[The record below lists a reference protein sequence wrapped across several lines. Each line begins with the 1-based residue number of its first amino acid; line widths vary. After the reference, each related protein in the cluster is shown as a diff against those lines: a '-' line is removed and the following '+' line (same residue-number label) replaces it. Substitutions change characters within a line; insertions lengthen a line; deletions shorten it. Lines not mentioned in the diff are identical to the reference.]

1 MLRFRSESAIT
12 VARAQ
17 QFEGTRGT
25 SGGFV
30 RTVARASFIE
40 ILRIHSLLDPR
51 IALPAIPPSEN
62 AGAEP
67 EGLTLRK
74 HILTVGME
82 DYFQVG
88 AFNELVQRGEWYR
101 FESRVEHGTRRTLD
115 ILDEH
120 KVRAT
125 FFVLGW
131 VAEQVPELVRE
142 VADRGHEVASKGYYH
157 RNIGGMTPAEFAD
170 DLMRARDAIERA
182 SGRRV
187 HGYRVAGEWLQEAD
201 LWALDVLMAQGY
213 RYDSSFA
220 PRLGQNAEHHWRG
233 VSHLHRVGDGSIW
246 EFPVA
251 TMRLLGRNLP
261 LGGNYLR
268 QLPQWLVHRGARQWL
283 AGESAPL
290 VLYFHTWEMDADQPR
305 ISAARATQRLRH
317 YRNLE
322 LMPERLG
329 WFLREVPFTSIAEY
343 LGLDQRAP
351 LRANEQSAV
360 QAPAP
365 RAVAVTSRKP
375 ATRQAV
381 TVVVPCFNEEL
392 ILPYLANTL
401 RSVEGELAGS
411 YDLRFIFVDDCSTD
425 GTAASLERLFGTQGN
440 CRILRLRA
448 NEGPAGAILRG
459 VQAAETDIVCSI
471 DCDCTYDPHR
481 LAEMIPLL
489 TSDVAMVTASP
500 YHPRGAV
507 RNVPTWRLALS
518 KNLSRLYRLV
528 LRNQLATYTSCFRV
542 YRRDAMAGMTLDR
555 TGFLGVTEMLCRLD
569 LAGHRIV
576 EFPTTLEVRML
587 GRSKLR
593 ILRIIGGHL
602 VMIARLLLG
611 RVSGS
616 LGLAPRARN

>member
-1 MLRFRSESAIT
+1 
-12 VARAQ
+12 
-17 QFEGTRGT
+17 
-25 SGGFV
+25 
-30 RTVARASFIE
+30 
-40 ILRIHSLLDPR
+40 
-51 IALPAIPPSEN
+51 
-62 AGAEP
+62 
-67 EGLTLRK
+67 
-74 HILTVGME
+74 ME

-88 AFNELVQRGEWYR
+88 AFNQLVQRGEWYR

-115 ILDEH
+115 LLDEH

-157 RNIGGMTPAEFAD
+157 RNIGGMTPGEFAD
-170 DLMRARDAIERA
+170 DLLRARDAIERA

-201 LWALDVLMAQGY
+201 LWALDVLTAQGY

-220 PRLGQNAEHHWRG
+220 PRLGQNSEHHWRG
-233 VSHLHRVGDGSIW
+233 VSHRHRVGDGSIW

-251 TMRLLGRNLP
+251 SMRVLGRNVP

-268 QLPQWLVHRGARQWL
+268 QLPQWLVRLGARQWL

-290 VLYFHTWEMDADQPR
+290 VLYFHTWELDADQPR
-305 ISAARATQRLRH
+305 ISAARAAQRLRH

-322 LMPERLG
+322 MMPERLG
-329 WFLREVPFTSIAEY
+329 WFLREVPFTSISDY
-343 LGLDQRAP
+343 LGLDRGETAQLVSPRASDAS
-351 LRANEQSAV
+351 LAAALA
-360 QAPAP
+360 APA
-365 RAVAVTSRKP
+365 VSESSREP
-375 ATRQAV
+375 TTQQAV
-381 TVVVPCFNEEL
+381 TVVVPCYNEEL

-401 RSVEGELAGS
+401 RSVEAELSRS

-425 GTAASLERLFGTQGN
+425 GTAASLERLFGTHAN

-459 VQAAETDIVCSI
+459 IAEAGTDVICSI

-489 TSDVAMVTASP
+489 TSGVALVTASP

-518 KNLSRLYRLV
+518 RNLSRLYRLV

-542 YRRDAMAGMTLDR
+542 YRREAMAGMTLDR

-611 RVSGS
+611 RVWGS
-616 LGLAPRARN
+616 VGLAPRVRN